1 VSVLVYLAVPVF
13 FALILL
19 EARRHRALRAAGRRD
34 LVGYERRDTAA
45 SLWMGVGNVA
55 VAAAVQ
61 GASVVVFFI
70 AYEHRIF
77 EIGTGAWAWVA
88 LFFAEDLVYYAFH
101 RCSHEVRFLWAAHE
115 NHHSSQ
121 RYNLST
127 ALRQSWT
134 TPLTTVPFY
143 VWLPLLGFH
152 PLMVQTQ
159 VAVSLLYQFWIHTEL
174 VGRLGPLERVFNTPS
189 HHRVHHGIDP
199 RYIDRNY
206 GGIFIFWDRLF
217 GTFRR
222 EDREPVYGTVEPLSS
237 WNPAWANVEH
247 LVALA
252 RRARQTRRLR
262 DKLLVWVMPPE
273 WRPADLGGP
282 VSVPEVSRESQVKH
296 RASTPRGMNVYVTVG
311 FVITAAALSALLR
324 WQSAID
330 LPARAAAVVL
340 LLSGLSVWGGL
351 FEARRWAVPLE
362 WARMAASV
370 ALAAWLVR
378 GEAVFAPVVVA
389 AAVAALVLS
398 LWAARYR
405 RPRPPLAE
413 RPAGAPF
420 V

>member
-1 VSVLVYLAVPVF
+1 MSVLVYLAVPVF

-61 GASVVVFFI
+61 GASVVVFFV

-174 VGRLGPLERVFNTPS
+174 VGRLGPLERVVNTPS
-189 HHRVHHGIDP
+189 HHRVHHGANVE
-199 RYIDRNY
+199 YLDRNH
-206 GGIFIFWDRLF
+206 GGILILWDRLV
-217 GTFRR
+217 GTF
-222 EDREPVYGTVEPLSS
+222 EPERAPVRYGLTKNIATFDPFRIAFHE
-237 WNPAWANVEH
+237 WAAMARQAW
-247 LVALA
+247 
-252 RRARQTRRLR
+252 RARSLR
-262 DKLLVWVMPPE
+262 DALGYLLAPPG
-273 WRPADLGGP
+273 WSPDG
-282 VSVPEVSRESQVKH
+282 
-296 RASTPRGMNVYVTVG
+296 STL
-311 FVITAAALSALLR
+311 TAGQL
-324 WQSAID
+324 
-330 LPARAAAVVL
+330 RAAR
-340 LLSGLSVWGGL
+340 S
-351 FEARRWAVPLE
+351 
-362 WARMAASV
+362 
-370 ALAAWLVR
+370 
-378 GEAVFAPVVVA
+378 
-389 AAVAALVLS
+389 
-398 LWAARYR
+398 AAR
-405 RPRPPLAE
+405 
-413 RPAGAPF
+413 
-420 V
+420 